1 MGFTPEQIK
10 GRIKSVAKQNNA
22 DARTLMRI
30 YMMERFLE
38 RLAQSEYRDNFII
51 KGGILVTAMIGVAHR
66 STMDIDTSMKNLNL
80 SAEDALRVV
89 NQVKDIDLD
98 DGVSFDVKDVS
109 NIMDEMEYPGIRVT
123 MNANVGRLITPLK
136 IDISTGDVITPRAI
150 EFNYDLL
157 LEDRSISLWSYN
169 LETILAEKLQ
179 TVLARG
185 ILNTRMRDFYDI
197 RMLLDTYED
206 KVNKAVLK
214 DAFAAT
220 CKKRGTDHL
229 QEQAEEIIK
238 IIEADEQLQVLWR
251 AYQKK
256 YSYRCAIRE
265 IQTKLEVLDDEF
277 SVENNRN
284 PISFI
289 KTRIK
294 KPNSIYNK
302 LQKMGYE
309 FTTENIQTY
318 LNDVAGVRIVCAF
331 IDDIY
336 MISDLITQ
344 QDDIKVIEIKD
355 YIKNPKSNG
364 YRSYHMI
371 VEIPV
376 FFAKGKIP
384 MRVELQIRTN
394 GMDFWATLEHQLR
407 YKKGIEEMPGYD
419 EISEELL
426 HSARAIIEADNEM
439 QRIKDKI
446 GMFHE
451 I

>member
-98 DGVSFDVKDVS
+98 DGVSFEVKDVS

-220 CKKRGTDHL
+220 CKKRGTDYL

-238 IIEADEQLQVLWR
+238 IIEANEQLQVLWR
-251 AYQKK
+251 AYEKK
-256 YSYRCAIRE
+256 YSYAADI
-265 IQTKLEVLDDEF
+265 DYA
-277 SVENNRN
+277 SV
-284 PISFI
+284 IS
-289 KTRIK
+289 
-294 KPNSIYNK
+294 
-302 LQKMGYE
+302 
-309 FTTENIQTY
+309 
-318 LNDVAGVRIVCAF
+318 GVRKLM
-331 IDDIY
+331 DW
-336 MISDLITQ
+336 
-344 QDDIKVIEIKD
+344 
-355 YIKNPKSNG
+355 
-364 YRSYHMI
+364 
-371 VEIPV
+371 
-376 FFAKGKIP
+376 
-384 MRVELQIRTN
+384 IR
-394 GMDFWATLEHQLR
+394 F
-407 YKKGIEEMPGYD
+407 D
-419 EISEELL
+419 E
-426 HSARAIIEADNEM
+426 
-439 QRIKDKI
+439 
-446 GMFHE
+446 
-451 I
+451 